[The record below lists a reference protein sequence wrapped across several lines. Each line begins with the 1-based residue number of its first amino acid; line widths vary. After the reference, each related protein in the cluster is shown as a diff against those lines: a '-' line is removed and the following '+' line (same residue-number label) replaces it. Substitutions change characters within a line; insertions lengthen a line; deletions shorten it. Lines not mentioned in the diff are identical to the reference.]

1 MKCDIV
7 NMREMDMKAN
17 EIDSSKI
24 KILVCC
30 HKKCDLPQD
39 DIFLPIHVGAALS
52 SEDLGMQRD
61 DQVNGQPCDNISVK
75 NKNYCELTAMYWAWK
90 NIRKLYPDIE
100 YIGLN
105 HYRRFFDFKGKEN
118 SVLPTSLILN
128 YKIDKKKLVKLLKRT
143 SVVMHKKITSL
154 YSVKTQYCFN
164 HLVSDYNTLESII
177 MREYKNY
184 LYSFLNV
191 FEFNYKLSCYN
202 MFFMPITFFEEYC
215 EWLFS
220 ILKKVEDNIDL
231 EARDDY
237 QKRVFGFLAE
247 RLQSIYVY
255 KNSKKIKYLPVV
267 FFDDKTTNMKI
278 SLYHKFLN
286 YVIFTLYLLR
296 VTNFR
301 TRIGIFLRKIG
312 IKER

>member
-1 MKCDIV
+1 
-7 NMREMDMKAN
+7 MDMKAN

-118 SVLPTSLILN
+118 SVCSNSLIHSYSINKQKLYN
-128 YKIDKKKLVKLLKRT
+128 LFKKHD
-143 SVVMHKKITSL
+143 VVMHKKVSTP
-154 YSVKTQYCFN
+154 YSIMVQYCFA
-164 HLVSDYNTLESII
+164 HLESDYNVLKSII

-184 LYSFLNV
+184 LYSFLHV
-191 FEFNYKLSCYN
+191 FEFDYQLSYYN
-202 MFFMPITFFEEYC
+202 MFCMPITFFEEYC

-220 ILKKVEDNIDL
+220 VLEKVEKNINL
-231 EARDDY
+231 EARDEY

-247 RLQSIYVY
+247 RLQNVYVY
-255 KNSKKIKYLPVV
+255 KHSKKVKYLPVV
-267 FFDDKTTNMKI
+267 FFDDKVTNSKVT
-278 SLYHKFLN
+278 LYNKLLN
-286 YVIFTLYLLR
+286 YLIFKLYLLR
-296 VTNFR
+296 VTSFR
-301 TRIGIFLRKIG
+301 TRVSIFLHKIG
-312 IKER
+312 VRKR